1 VFRGN
6 ALARVDDKS
15 RLKIPSV
22 FRRLLDEHHGR
33 RLYVTSLTGDNVWV
47 YPFDVWTAKE
57 EILARHSSIHQSVN
71 KFLTRTSYFGQVTEM
86 DAQGRVVINP
96 VLRESARIAGEVAV
110 LGYLNYLEVWNNELF
125 RERVLDQPL
134 TAEDRRVLAEL
145 GL

>member
-1 VFRGN
+1 MRPCKYLTLCN
-6 ALARVDDKS
+6 A
-15 RLKIPSV
+15 
-22 FRRLLDEHHGR
+22 
-33 RLYVTSLTGDNVWV
+33 
-47 YPFDVWTAKE
+47 
-57 EILARHSSIHQSVN
+57 IHIFISDFPIRCESVN
-71 KFLTRTSYFGQVTEM
+71 KYLTRTSYFGQVTDM

-96 VLRESARIAGEVAV
+96 LLRESARIAGEVAV